1 LNRAAIAFKLP
12 VDVFKARAEWAE
24 ANLCLLNREIAEDA
38 HCKTLSGAGRLG
50 FSLQDV
56 MASWLRR

>member
-38 HCKTLSGAGRLG
+38 HCKTLSGAGRLA
-50 FSLQDV
+50 F
-56 MASWLRR
+56 RYRT